1 MVIHSAKLAGK
12 ENMQLYHIN
21 YQKASND
28 VLISTLDYFTQ
39 ILAKQTD
46 VQWSKLDSP
55 LKREYK
61 EALFELR
68 KRLVKK

>member
-1 MVIHSAKLAGK
+1 
-12 ENMQLYHIN
+12 MQLYHIN
-21 YQKASND
+21 YQRASND

-39 ILAKQTD
+39 ILAKQND
-46 VQWSKLDSP
+46 QQWQKIDSP

-61 EALFELR
+61 EALYELR